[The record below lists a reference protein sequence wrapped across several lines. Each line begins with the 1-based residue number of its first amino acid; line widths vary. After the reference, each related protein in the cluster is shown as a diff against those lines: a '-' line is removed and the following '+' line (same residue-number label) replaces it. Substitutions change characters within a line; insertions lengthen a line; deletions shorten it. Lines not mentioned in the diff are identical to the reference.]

1 MVHFLPIVPT
11 TIRTTEPGN
20 AFGRGVCAFP
30 GHEVVPEH
38 LRSFSLPG
46 SNDSVISVT
55 KQCDLTFLTVWK
67 APVSGSDVLT
77 KLGPNRLATDQVI
90 DALSDLGRLE
100 TVDAALMAAA
110 RSLADA
116 VDSAPD
122 NASLWREYR
131 AALAELRAVGGEV
144 DDELFSTL
152 ASLRTEV
159 RHPENTQSPKSG

>member
-1 MVHFLPIVPT
+1 MKT
-11 TIRTTEPGN
+11 QS
-20 AFGRGVCAFP
+20 GR
-30 GHEVVPEH
+30 
-38 LRSFSLPG
+38 
-46 SNDSVISVT
+46 
-55 KQCDLTFLTVWK
+55 
-67 APVSGSDVLT
+67 
-77 KLGPNRLATDQVI
+77 NRLATDQVI

-100 TVDAALMAAA
+100 TVDAALVAAA

-159 RHPENTQSPKSG
+159 RHPENTQSPKPG

>member
-1 MVHFLPIVPT
+1 MLIRLMMNHIVNRMYLPHPVLYY
-11 TIRTTEPGN
+11 RLV
-20 AFGRGVCAFP
+20 FGRMG
-30 GHEVVPEH
+30 
-38 LRSFSLPG
+38 RSKNPTG
-46 SNDSVISVT
+46 DDSMKT
-55 KQCDLTFLTVWK
+55 Q
-67 APVSGSDVLT
+67 SGR
-77 KLGPNRLATDQVI
+77 NRLATDQVI

-100 TVDAALMAAA
+100 TVDAALVAAA

-159 RHPENTQSPKSG
+159 RHPENAQSPKPG